1 MRAKE
6 TALGAIDRG
15 GTSDSLCT
23 RNTHFNA
30 VFGILSNAKYK
41 CILSLNDR
49 EKEAAAGECSM
60 EWMVVDKNARLANN
74 AAYKRCLIAFPVYE
88 ICGRAMQ

>member
-1 MRAKE
+1 
-6 TALGAIDRG
+6 
-15 GTSDSLCT
+15 
-23 RNTHFNA
+23 
-30 VFGILSNAKYK
+30 
-41 CILSLNDR
+41 LSLNDR